1 MAHLMVGQMYVNV
14 QMVRQRMKLF
24 MQKRMQYLK
33 SLVPPNLATVL
44 LFTSLFL
51 LVSVALDLSCR
62 QGYAG

>member
-1 MAHLMVGQMYVNV
+1 MAHPMVGQMYVNV
-14 QMVRQRMKLF
+14 QTVKQKMKLF
-24 MQKRMQYLK
+24 TQKKTQYLK

-62 QGYAG
+62 QG